1 MQEMV
6 HANSNPQCLCSA
18 VGRCQEGAVHG
29 VSSVSSEKAPCCCAA
44 RAGPCSE
51 CWAMLWVRQVM
62 SSPWEPALLSLGLLF
77 RMQRTGVVPSENVSL
92 GG

>member
-6 HANSNPQCLCSA
+6 HANSNPQRLCSA
-18 VGRCQEGAVHG
+18 AGRCQEGAVHG
-29 VSSVSSEKAPCCCAA
+29 VFSGSSEKASCSAA

-62 SSPWEPALLSLGLLF
+62 SSPWEPALLSVGLLF